1 MRGLFITAVV
11 GILMQTGGRPSV
23 EHLTYDI
30 AGGGTMTYA
39 LAVPSNYDSSEP
51 VPLIL
56 ALHPGGSNGAY
67 YGSVNMQRIFE
78 PALREWG
85 AIIVAPDAP
94 IRRWTDEIAERSVM
108 ALLAEVADDYS
119 IDQTRVLVTGFSMGG
134 RGTWFFATRHADFF
148 TGAIPIAGSPGDDN
162 LGGLD
167 GIPVHI
173 VHSRADDVVP
183 FGPAEAAAQALEAG
197 GHPVAFTALDNVGHY
212 AMGGYVRALRE
223 AGDWM
228 LEQWASQ

>member
-119 IDQTRVLVTGFSMGG
+119 IDQTLSL
-134 RGTWFFATRHADFF
+134 
-148 TGAIPIAGSPGDDN
+148 I
-162 LGGLD
+162 
-167 GIPVHI
+167 HI
-173 VHSRADDVVP
+173 
-183 FGPAEAAAQALEAG
+183 
-197 GHPVAFTALDNVGHY
+197 
-212 AMGGYVRALRE
+212 
-223 AGDWM
+223 
-228 LEQWASQ
+228 